1 MEKNKGKLIVIEGL
15 DGSGKATQSKILTKR
30 LIDEG
35 VNAKGVTFPDY
46 NNQSSALVKMYLDG
60 VLGDNPDDVNAY
72 VASSFYA
79 VDRIAS
85 YLQFWKNDY
94 QNGSVIVADRY
105 STSNIIYQMSK
116 LSQQEYDD
124 YIDWVYD
131 YEYKKLMIPRPDLVV
146 YLDVA
151 PEISQKLLSKRYNGQ
166 EDKKDLHEKNLNFIL
181 GCRKS
186 AFYAA
191 DKLNWTVIDCVKD
204 GEIKSIDEISQLIY
218 SEVKKIL

>member
-131 YEYKKLMIPRPDLVV
+131 YEYKKLMIPRPDLVI

-218 SEVKKIL
+218 SEVKKML

>member
-131 YEYKKLMIPRPDLVV
+131 YEYKKLMIPRPDLVI

>member
-191 DKLNWTVIDCVKD
+191 DKLNWTVIDCVRD